1 MGLTFDDFCREY
13 NLSAA
18 AKEGLTA
25 LGFEMGDDLSIV
37 MDVEYKEVGFQALS
51 WDHVHC
57 AYRKYKQDYKSWF
70 LHFCAMHYDSQIP

>member
-1 MGLTFDDFCREY
+1 MGLTFNEFCQEY

-37 MDVEYKEVGFQALS
+37 TDVEYKEVGFQALS

-70 LHFCAMHYDSQIP
+70 LHFCAMHYDFQIP